1 MKRRGF
7 GMVFQRGSTWWI
19 QYHWRG
25 KRYRETS
32 GSTLRMD
39 AVRFLRKRMAEMGRG
54 HFRGADVDKTTF
66 EDLATIIEQEYKA
79 NERKSLP
86 RMQTALTHLRRTFGT
101 FLARDITFDR
111 LNAYVAARLADE
123 SAPASVRY
131 ELGILRRAFR
141 LAQRASK
148 ATCPP
153 FPTLSV
159 HNTRTG
165 FFEREDFE
173 AVHAHLPAEIQP
185 VVTFG
190 YLTGWRTRSE
200 ILMLQWRQVDFG
212 AGIVRLEPGTT
223 KNDEA
228 RVLPFAV
235 LPDLADLLRRQ
246 WNLTVEAQVKS
257 GRIIP
262 WVFHRRGKPIKDF
275 YGAWVLACKH
285 AGVPHRIPHDFR
297 RTAVRNLERACVP
310 RSVAMKIMG
319 HKTEAV
325 YRRYAIVSEADLS
338 DGLKKLA
345 RLHSAERTQRQKPS
359 LATEQ
364 PQFHG
369 VTLNPE
375 GGPGTQPVE
384 RLGGRLD
391 LNPQCFGKPK
401 GVWPLRATACA
412 LSEHRPRCKNPMVP
426 ARAYRARNEEA
437 AGYQSDTC
445 PSWKSW
451 FMIAFRISGSR

>member
-1 MKRRGF
+1 MKRRGL

-32 GSTLRMD
+32 GSTVRMD
-39 AVRFLRKRMAEMGRG
+39 AVKLLRKRMAEMGG
-54 HFRGADVDKTTF
+54 GQFRGADVEKTTF
-66 EDLATIIEQEYKA
+66 DDLVTIIEQEYQA
-79 NERKSLP
+79 NGRKSLH
-86 RMQTALTHLRRTFGT
+86 RMQTALKPLRLTFGT

-111 LNAYVAARLADE
+111 LNGYVASRLADKI
-123 SAPASVRY
+123 APASVRY
-131 ELGILRRAFR
+131 ELCILRRAFR
-141 LAQRASK
+141 LAQRAGK
-148 ATCPP
+148 AICPP

-173 AVHAHLPAEIQP
+173 AVHAHLPVELRP
-185 VVTFG
+185 VVTFA

-200 ILMLQWRQVDFG
+200 ILTLQWRQIDFG

-235 LPDLADLLRRQ
+235 LPDLADLLRQQ
-246 WNLTVEAQVKS
+246 WNSTMEAQVET

-262 WVFHRRGKPIKDF
+262 WVFHRHGKPIKDF
-275 YGAWVLACKH
+275 YGAWAFACKH
-285 AGVPHRIPHDFR
+285 AGVPKRIPHDFR
-297 RTAVRNLERACVP
+297 RTAVRNLERAGVP
-310 RSVAMKIMG
+310 RSVAMKITG

-345 RLHSAERTQRQKPS
+345 RLHSTERTQRQKPS

-364 PQFHG
+364 PQFQG
-369 VTLNPE
+369 VALNRE
-375 GGPGTQPVE
+375 GGLEAQPIE
-384 RLGGRLD
+384 NGAGGRDRTGMGLLSPRD
-391 LNPQCFGKPK
+391 FKSLASANF
-401 GVWPLRATACA
+401 AT
-412 LSEHRPRCKNPMVP
+412 P
-426 ARAYRARNEEA
+426 A
-437 AGYQSDTC
+437 AG
-445 PSWKSW
+445 
-451 FMIAFRISGSR
+451 AAVAGL